1 MWNGL
6 LLFGIIAPRPS
17 ACQDRVGGELVK
29 RNGIMTREMLSSPGT
44 ENSGTGTL
52 GKALSV
58 LEIVVTSD
66 GPLRFSE
73 ILALSDQPRGTLHRH
88 LAHLVEEGLLIQGRD
103 LCYEPGLRL
112 LKFAYRSWSKNQFRA
127 VAAPHLRKLHEETGE
142 TVHLG
147 VLRGTEIIYVD
158 KVESRQTVRMGSQ
171 IGNASPVYCT
181 GLGKAALSV
190 LPQDRLAETLGKLTF
205 HRFTANTHLSVAAL
219 KRDLDEARLRGY
231 AFDREEHETEIRCVA
246 AAIHD
251 TGFDLVGGI
260 SVTGPAYRVT
270 MEQLEIW
277 AHPVRQAAMA
287 ISEDVEVRLGPGR

>member
-1 MWNGL
+1 MEREY
-6 LLFGIIAPRPS
+6 RPLQ
-17 ACQDRVGGELVK
+17 AK
-29 RNGIMTREMLSSPGT
+29 T

-58 LEIVVTSD
+58 LETVVSSD
-66 GPLRFSE
+66 TPLRFSD
-73 ILALSDQPRGTLHRH
+73 ILALSDQPRGTLHRQ
-88 LAHLVEEGLLIQGRD
+88 LSHLVEEGLLVQGRD

-112 LKFAYRSWSKNQFRA
+112 LKLAYRSWSKNQFRA

-147 VLRGTEIIYVD
+147 VLRDTEIVYLD

-190 LPQDRLAETLGKLTF
+190 LPPDRLAATLDRLTF
-205 HRFTANTHLSVAAL
+205 HRFTASTHLSVASL
-219 KRDLDEARLRGY
+219 KGDLDEARMRGY
-231 AFDREEHETEIRCVA
+231 ALDREEHEADIRCVA

-251 TGFDLVGGI
+251 AAFDLVAGV
-260 SVTGPAYRVT
+260 SVTGPAYRVSLA
-270 MEQLEIW
+270 QLEIW
-277 AHPVRQAAMA
+277 SDPVRQAARA
-287 ISEDVEVRLGPGR
+287 IGEDLEIRLGPGR

>member
-1 MWNGL
+1 MGRAEAE
-6 LLFGIIAPRPS
+6 ISPPAIA
-17 ACQDRVGGELVK
+17 
-29 RNGIMTREMLSSPGT
+29 

-58 LEIVVTSD
+58 LETVVTSD
-66 GPLRFSE
+66 RPLRFSD
-73 ILALSDQPRGTLHRH
+73 ILAVSGQPRGTLHRQ
-88 LAHLVEEGLLIQGRD
+88 LSHLVEEGLLTQGRD

-127 VAAPHLRKLHEETGE
+127 VAGPHLRRLHEETGE

-147 VLRGTEIIYVD
+147 VLRGIEIIYVD
-158 KVESRQTVRMGSQ
+158 KVESRQTVRMESQ

-190 LPQDRLAETLGKLTF
+190 LPPDRLAETLGKLTF
-205 HRFTANTHLSVAAL
+205 QRFTANTHLSAASL
-219 KRDLDEARLRGY
+219 KHDLDEARLRGY

-246 AAIHD
+246 APIHD
-251 TGFDLVGGI
+251 AGFDLVAGI

-277 AHPVRQAAMA
+277 ARPVRQAAMA
-287 ISEDVEVRLGPGR
+287 ISEDVEIRMGPGR

>member
-1 MWNGL
+1 MERDGL
-6 LLFGIIAPRPS
+6 PADAI
-17 ACQDRVGGELVK
+17 
-29 RNGIMTREMLSSPGT
+29 T

-58 LEIVVTSD
+58 LEMVVTAD
-66 GPLRFSE
+66 RPPRFSD
-73 ILALSDQPRGTLHRH
+73 ILARSGQPRGTLHRQ
-88 LAHLVEEGLLIQGRD
+88 LSHLVEEGLLTQGRD

-112 LKFAYRSWSKNQFRA
+112 LKFAYKAWSKNQFRA

-158 KVESRQTVRMGSQ
+158 KVESRQTVRMESQ
-171 IGNASPVYCT
+171 IGNASPLYCT

-190 LPQDRLAETLGKLTF
+190 LPEDRLAETLGRLTF
-205 HRFTANTHLSVAAL
+205 HRFTANTHLSVTSL

-246 AAIHD
+246 APIHD
-251 TGFDLVGGI
+251 AGFDLVACI

-270 MEQLEIW
+270 MEQLESW
-277 AHPVRQAAMA
+277 AQPVRQAAMA